1 MAIGSAEAFAPRAR
15 SETAAGGL
23 VGERRRLPTL
33 VRRLPLYLLL
43 VALALVF
50 IFPWVFMFASSLK
63 PSGRVLADIGGWAA
77 FWPSP
82 FRPRNYADIFER
94 VPLGRYLLNSFVVT
108 LITLVCG
115 IFVNSLASYAFAVLR
130 FPGSDLLFALFV
142 ALLIVPFEAIFLPLF
157 LTVNA
162 FGWLNSYQVLI
173 VPFVANVLY
182 IFLFRQFFLGIPRD
196 LIESARIDG
205 ASFFR
210 IYRSIVMPLSIPVVS
225 TVAILEF
232 LSRWNDF
239 FWPLITITDDSKYT
253 AQLGLTYFFQG
264 GQGRTEWALVMAG
277 TVAISLPLLIVF
289 LLFQRFF
296 VRSVATTGL
305 KG

>member
-1 MAIGSAEAFAPRAR
+1 MAIGSAEAVAPRSR
-15 SETAAGGL
+15 SETATGGL
-23 VGERRRLPTL
+23 AGERRRLPTL

-43 VALALVF
+43 IALALVF

-63 PSGRVLADIGGWAA
+63 PSGRVLADIGSWAA

-239 FWPLITITDDSKYT
+239 FWPLITITDDDKYT

-296 VRSVATTGL
+296 VRSVATTGI